1 MRHSTTDTY
10 QLKREI
16 LTFSARMSADAPK
29 DWQKFTADMVYGA
42 LATGSCILS
51 RFADALREKIRKK
64 NTVERLARK
73 LTEDMP
79 LQIKDNYLSF
89 ARNLAHTTGPVFV
102 DDTDIIKPYG
112 KAFENMGKVRDGSSV
127 NGAIVQGYHVTEIT
141 ALSRNTRQPV
151 SLYSHIHSA
160 REENYTSVNDIT
172 FQALEGTFE
181 HFPQATYVFDR
192 GYDMNKLFTFMH
204 QHNKQFIVRIT
215 DRRKLFF
222 KGRWLKSTT
231 LRDSYKGK
239 LKCSVR
245 FNGKETECWVT
256 CVNVQVTESK
266 RWRNLVLVYGL
277 SATPMMLL
285 TNRTVNSKADVLRV
299 VRMYFMRWRIEEYFR
314 FKKQHLGFENLR
326 VRTLKAMN
334 NLNHF
339 LNIAIGLLCVQAEK
353 QGSSKLRS
361 AVMRQANGQRKE
373 LDIAFLLYRLGLGVI
388 RILARACTGIRE
400 WFHIGRPKYRQLSFP
415 LLY

>member
-1 MRHSTTDTY
+1 MST
-10 QLKREI
+10 
-16 LTFSARMSADAPK
+16 DAPR

-42 LATGSCILS
+42 LSTGSCILS
-51 RFADALREKIRKK
+51 RFADALKENIRKK

-73 LTEDMP
+73 LTGDMP
-79 LQIKDNYLSF
+79 PQIKANYLSF
-89 ARNLAHTTGPVFV
+89 VQEMADTTGPVFV

-112 KAFENMGKVRDGSSV
+112 KAFENMGRVRDGSSL
-127 NGAIVQGYHVTEIT
+127 NGAIAQGYHVTEIT
-141 ALSRNTRQPV
+141 ALSRNIRHPV

-172 FQALEGTFE
+172 LRAPGGSFG

-192 GYDMNKLFTFMH
+192 YYDMNRLFTFMH
-204 QHNKQFIVRIT
+204 KHKKQIIACVT

-239 LKCSVR
+239 FKCSVH
-245 FNGKETECWVT
+245 FNGKDTERRVT
-256 CVNVQVTESK
+256 CVNAQATESK
-266 RWRNLVLVYGL
+266 RWLKLVLVYGL

-285 TNRTVNSKADVLRV
+285 TNRAVNSKADALRV

-314 FKKQHLGFENLR
+314 FKKQRLGFENLR

-334 NLNHF
+334 NLNRF
-339 LNIAIGLLCVQAEK
+339 LSMATGFLCAQAEK
-353 QGSSKLRS
+353 RRSSKLRS
-361 AVMRQANGQRKE
+361 AVMREANGQRNE
-373 LDIAFLLYRLGLGVI
+373 HDIAFLLYRIGLGVI
-388 RILARACTGIRE
+388 RILGRANTGIRK

-415 LLY
+415 LLC

>member
-10 QLKREI
+10 QLKRDV
-16 LTFSARMSADAPK
+16 LTFCARMSADAPR

-51 RFADALREKIRKK
+51 RFADALKENIHKK

-79 LQIKDNYLSF
+79 SQIMDNYLSF
-89 ARNLAHTTGPVFV
+89 VREMADTTGPVFV

-112 KAFENMGKVRDGSSV
+112 KAFESMGMVRDGSSL
-127 NGAIVQGYHVTEIT
+127 NGAIEKGYHVTEIT

-151 SLYSHIHSA
+151 SLYSHIHSS
-160 REENYTSVNDIT
+160 REENYISANEIT
-172 FQALEGTFE
+172 FHALEEAFR
-181 HFPQATYVFDR
+181 HFPLATYVLDR
-192 GYDMNKLFTFMH
+192 YYDMNKLFTFMH
-204 QHNKQFIVRIT
+204 KHDKQFIVRIT
-215 DRRKLFF
+215 ERRKLFF
-222 KGRWLKSTT
+222 KGKWLKSTT

-239 LKCSVR
+239 FKCSVH
-245 FNGKETECWVT
+245 FNGKDTECWVT
-256 CVNVQVTESK
+256 CVNVRATESK
-266 RWRNLVLVYGL
+266 RWLKLVLVYGL

-285 TNRTVNSKADVLRV
+285 TNRAVTSKADALRV

-314 FKKQHLGFENLR
+314 FKKQRLGFENLR

-334 NLNHF
+334 NLNRF
-339 LNIAIGLLCVQAEK
+339 LSMATGFLCAQAEK
-353 QGSSKLRS
+353 RRSSKLRS
-361 AVMRQANGQRKE
+361 AVMREANGQRNE
-373 LDIAFLLYRLGLGVI
+373 HDIAFLLYRIGLGVI
-388 RILARACTGIRE
+388 RILGRANTGIRK

-415 LLY
+415 LLC